1 MTRIR
6 PALLVLSLL
15 ATACGGADEAA
26 TPAVPEVAVATA
38 MAARGTFQPTVVA
51 LGRVIP
57 REGHIARLAAPTAT
71 RVMAIRVSQGAA
83 VRRGA
88 ILVELDTRPLEADRL
103 GADAALVAADSAWRR
118 AVRLQE
124 AGIVAR
130 RDVEAR
136 AATLAQARAAAV
148 GATRTAELAV
158 LRSPLDGIVTQVS
171 ATLGASVDPGTVLV
185 EVIDPT
191 ALDIDLDLG
200 PADASRL
207 RPGMIGLVTGAASAA
222 DTLGEATVRTIAGTV
237 DSMGGAVRVRVRIVT
252 PRRTLRGGE
261 PVRAVLRLAPLADV
275 VLVPVAA
282 LVPEGDAEV
291 VFVVDDARVVHR
303 RVVAVGDRNA
313 VHAVVAS
320 GLQPGE
326 RVVTVGA
333 YGMVDGARAV
343 VDTTGAP

>member
-1 MTRIR
+1 STLFA
-6 PALLVLSLL
+6 ALLRLIEPDAGSISIDGTPIADLRLPSLRARIAYVPQENL
-15 ATACGGADEAA
+15 LFGASIRDNILYGRPEADE
-26 TPAVPEVAVATA
+26 ED
-38 MAARGTFQPTVVA
+38 VV
-51 LGRVIP
+51 
-57 REGHIARLAAPTAT
+57 
-71 RVMAIRVSQGAA
+71 
-83 VRRGA
+83 
-88 ILVELDTRPLEADRL
+88 
-103 GADAALVAADSAWRR
+103 
-118 AVRLQE
+118 
-124 AGIVAR
+124 
-130 RDVEAR
+130 R

-303 RVVAVGDRNA
+303 RVVAVGDRDA